1 MVKSNRVLTWLNIYK
16 HLTVFLLYRVIFPEQ
31 PSCNNYFVQKN
42 SMMFLIEYIPIL
54 ENVIITHPSTLVK
67 LWNFI
72 SLEALTLHCSLFV
85 LLVSTLCH

>member
-1 MVKSNRVLTWLNIYK
+1 MVKSNRILTWLNIYK
-16 HLTVFLLYRVIFPEQ
+16 HMTVFLLYGVIFPEQ
-31 PSCNNYFVQKN
+31 PSCNNYFVQNN
-42 SMMFLIEYIPIL
+42 SMMFLIEYIPTL